1 MSRNNDMALL
11 TEPLGWY
18 LCLVLL
24 GTNLV
29 HSQLLNGNGYV
40 EKQLL
45 CALDRA
51 PCDNLG
57 KQIKGNLCFQNC
69 LIVS

>member
-1 MSRNNDMALL
+1 MCPEITMALL

-18 LCLVLL
+18 LSLVLL
-24 GTNLV
+24 GTSLV

-57 KQIKGNLCFQNC
+57 KQIKGKLSFQNERV
-69 LIVS
+69 I